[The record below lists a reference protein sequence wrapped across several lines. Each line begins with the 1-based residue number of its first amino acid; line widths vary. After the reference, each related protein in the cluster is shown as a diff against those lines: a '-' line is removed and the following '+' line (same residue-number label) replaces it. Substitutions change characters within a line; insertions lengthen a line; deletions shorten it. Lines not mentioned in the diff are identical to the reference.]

1 MNDSI
6 YLAAE
11 RLRKKHMTRDPF
23 ELLDGLGVV
32 TSFTHRFRQDGLKG
46 FCTIINR
53 TRYVVINDRL
63 CDEEQRVV
71 AAHEAGHIVLHDTE
85 LKIGTFNDND
95 IYMAKGKQ
103 EREANF
109 FAADFLISDND
120 VLDAMQEC
128 GSNFFTVARA
138 LCIPEP
144 FFAFKL
150 YSMVER
156 GYSMRIPVELDNAF
170 LSK

>member
-11 RLRKKHMTRDPF
+11 RLCKKHMTRDPF

-32 TSFTHRFRQDGLKG
+32 TSFSHRFRQDGLKG

-53 TRYVVINDRL
+53 TRYVVI
-63 CDEEQRVV
+63 
-71 AAHEAGHIVLHDTE
+71 
-85 LKIGTFNDND
+85 
-95 IYMAKGKQ
+95 KGKQ

-120 VLDAMQEC
+120 VLNAMQEC

-138 LCIPEP
+138 LCIPES

-170 LSK
+170 LTK